1 MDKYLTVILVFMIIG
16 IPIAFIEPTTGQI
29 RDKPFYAL
37 FYASIGGMCVIILY
51 TSYKNRQ
58 EQRKSNTRR
67 RSK

>member
-16 IPIAFIEPTTGQI
+16 IPIAFIEPTTGNL
-29 RDKPFYAL
+29 RENPFYAL
-37 FYASIGGMCVIILY
+37 FYASIGGMCVIIIY

-58 EQRKSNTRR
+58 EQRKNNARR